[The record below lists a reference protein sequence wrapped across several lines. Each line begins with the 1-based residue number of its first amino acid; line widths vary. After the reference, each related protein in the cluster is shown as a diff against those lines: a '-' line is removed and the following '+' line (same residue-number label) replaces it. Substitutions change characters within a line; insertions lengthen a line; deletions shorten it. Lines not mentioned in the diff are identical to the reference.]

1 MSKAKA
7 ALAFTRWIFVEPVI
21 FGYMRFSYLGRSD
34 ARLARSTDD
43 LEKRKQALYA
53 PERMEERF
61 HFFEKL
67 CAPSLRWQSD
77 QDFRFAIFTSPE
89 LPEPYK
95 ERLHAITADIPQVE
109 IVYDDATHITYAV
122 DPWIARQPAVHTTR
136 TLHFRLDD
144 DDAMS
149 NDFIA
154 TLRDN
159 MERVPDR
166 GIITRPTGL
175 FLMDTADGP
184 ELLAKFEP
192 FIAIGF
198 ALVNPAGCIHNPY
211 ALRHANHHRSTPA
224 LMLPDNFAY
233 IHAAHLQSDTLAAQ
247 RAKLANARQE
257 HTRYYGNRPRRFR
270 LAVKRQFGGHH
281 PEHFLKIIETSPA
294 RRRQSEA
301 STPAK

>member
-1 MSKAKA
+1 MES
-7 ALAFTRWIFVEPVI
+7 VI

-34 ARLARSTDD
+34 VILARSTDD
-43 LEKRKQALYA
+43 LEKRKQILYA

-89 LPEPYK
+89 LPAAYK
-95 ERLHAITADIPQVE
+95 KRLHAVVDDIPQVE
-109 IVYDDATHITYAV
+109 IVYDDAQHITYAI
-122 DPWIARQPAVHTTR
+122 DPWIARQPIVHKTR

-144 DDAMS
+144 DDAIAS
-149 NDFIA
+149 DFIA
-154 TLRDN
+154 TLRKN

-198 ALVNPAGCIHNPY
+198 ALINPAGCIHNPY
-211 ALRHANHHRSTPA
+211 ALRHNNHHRSAPA
-224 LMLPDNFAY
+224 LILPESFAY

-257 HTRYYGNRPRRFR
+257 HARSYGNRPRRFGQ
-270 LAVKRQFGGHH
+270 AVKRQFGGHS
-281 PEHFLKIIETSPA
+281 PAHFLKIIETSPA
-294 RRRQSEA
+294 RRHRAEPSAPSSENA
-301 STPAK
+301 PA

>member
-1 MSKAKA
+1 M
-7 ALAFTRWIFVEPVI
+7 EPLI

-43 LEKRKQALYA
+43 LEKRKQLLYA
-53 PERMEERF
+53 HERMEERF

-77 QDFRFAIFTSPE
+77 KDFRFAIFTSPE

-95 ERLHAITADIPQVE
+95 QRLHAIVADIPQVE
-109 IVYDDATHITYAV
+109 IVYDDAEHITHAI
-122 DPWIARQPAVHTTR
+122 DPWMARQPIVHQAR

-149 NDFIA
+149 SDFIA
-154 TLRDN
+154 TLREN
-159 MERVPDR
+159 MGRVPDR
-166 GIITRPTGL
+166 GIISRPTGL
-175 FLMDTADGP
+175 FLMDTPDGA

-198 ALVNPAGCIHNPY
+198 ALVNPAGTIHNPY
-211 ALRHANHHRSTPA
+211 ALRHANHHRTAPA
-224 LMLPDNFAY
+224 LLLPESFAY
-233 IHAAHLQSDTLAAQ
+233 IHAAHLQSDTLPAQ
-247 RAKLANARQE
+247 RTKLASARAE
-257 HTRYYGNRPRRFR
+257 HIRYYGNRPRRFR

-281 PEHFLKIIETSPA
+281 PEHFLKIVETSPA
-294 RRRQSEA
+294 RRQRTETAA
-301 STPAK
+301 SANENAPA